1 MSIAYLN
8 GTWQPLEDAQISPL
22 DRGFLFADGVY
33 EVIPVYAGQPFRLA
47 EHLARLAF
55 SLDQIQLAAPLDD
68 AGWGALFAELIE
80 RNGGGNLSLYLQV
93 TRGAA
98 SKRDHAFPPAGTEP
112 TVFAMVSPMAPP
124 PADTPDTTPGV
135 AAITLPDCRWLRCDI
150 KSVSLLPNILMRQ
163 QAVSQGAAE
172 AILLRDG
179 LATEGSASNLFI
191 VADGTVMTCPKS
203 PLILGGITRDLILEL
218 CHQHGVPCAEQS
230 ISEAALRS
238 ADEIWVTS
246 STREI
251 VPVVTLDGAT
261 VGSGRPGPVWRQ
273 VAGLYTAFKRALA
286 DKA

>member
-1 MSIAYLN
+1 MSTAYLN
-8 GTWQPLEDAQISPL
+8 GTWQPLEDARISPL

-33 EVIPVYAGQPFRLA
+33 EVIPVYAGTPFRLA

-55 SLDQIQLAAPLDD
+55 SLAQIQLVTPLDD
-68 AGWGALFAELIE
+68 AGWTSLINELIE

-93 TRGAA
+93 TRGAT
-98 SKRDHAFPPAGTEP
+98 SKRDHAFPPAGTDP
-112 TVFAMVSPMAPP
+112 TVFAMVSPMAPA

-135 AAITLPDCRWLRCDI
+135 TAITLPDCRWLRCDI

-179 LATEGSASNLFI
+179 EATEGSASNLFI
-191 VADGTVMTCPKS
+191 VAGGTVITCPKS

-218 CHQHGVPCAEQS
+218 CRQHGVPCAEQP

-286 DKA
+286 DHA